1 MRIAFN
7 ATSLIG
13 PLTGIGQNAY
23 QLALRIAQRKDA
35 DLFMFYATHFERQ
48 VAPRPER
55 YTPRFR
61 QLARRFVPFAYDI
74 ARWRRQQRFTR
85 GAESIHAD
93 VYHEPNF
100 LAYDFDGPLVLTV
113 HDLSWIRYPG
123 THPKDRVRAMDR
135 YFERSLQR
143 ANVVLTVSQFVKQEV
158 IDVFGIDPQ
167 RIQVALNGLDPVFH
181 PMSADETRP
190 ALARHGLAHGRYLLS
205 VGTLEPRKNLERTV
219 EAYGTLPAG
228 LRARFPLVIVGAKGW
243 LTEGIHSRLA
253 RLVERGEAKVLGYLE
268 REDLAAITAGAA
280 AMAYPSIYEG
290 FGLPP
295 LESMGCGVPAIAS
308 NVSSLPEVVGDT
320 GLLVDPFDVD
330 SIAAG
335 MRRMLEDDALRDSLR
350 APALERSRQFTWDAC
365 AERTFAAYRDAV
377 ASSR

>member
-13 PLTGIGQNAY
+13 PLTGIGQHAY
-23 QLALRIAQRKDA
+23 QLALHLAALPETQLHLFYGDA
-35 DLFMFYATHFERQ
+35 FERD
-48 VAPRPER
+48 VRPRGSAAA
-55 YTPRFR
+55 TT
-61 QLARRFVPFAYDI
+61 LRRATRRAVPFAYDI
-74 ARWRRQQRFTR
+74 ARWKRQRAFDR
-85 GAESIHAD
+85 GARESHFD

-113 HDLSWIRYPG
+113 HDLSWIRFPE
-123 THPKDRVRAMDR
+123 THPRERVRAMHK
-135 YFERSLQR
+135 YFEPSLRR
-143 ANVVLTVSQFVKQEV
+143 ANVVLTVSAFVKQEV
-158 IDVFGIDPQ
+158 VEVFGIDPA
-167 RIQVALNGLDPVFH
+167 RIEVTLNGLDAAFR
-181 PMSADETRP
+181 PMREDETRGV
-190 ALARHGLAHGRYLLS
+190 LARHGLAHGRYLLS
-205 VGTLEPRKNLERTV
+205 VGTLEPRKNIVRTV
-219 EAYGTLPAG
+219 RAYGTLPAT
-228 LRARFPLVIVGAKGW
+228 LRARFPLVIAGVKGW
-243 LTEGIHSRLA
+243 HTTGIESTLSP
-253 RLVERGEAKVLGYLE
+253 LVASGEVKVLGYLE